1 MDLSS
6 GVIPEQASQLCSRE
20 LIYTVGFKGK
30 GFEDG
35 AWEVL
40 PGARQGSGK
49 LVW

>member
-6 GVIPEQASQLCSRE
+6 GAIAEQASQLCGRE
-20 LIYTVGFKGK
+20 LVFTIGFKGK
-30 GFEDG
+30 GFDDR

-40 PGARQGSGK
+40 PRASQGSGK